1 MEYIQRLIIVSYCS
15 IRAFERIMPG
25 FDSQRSGPDLLV
37 PGLTIVLVAENTLSV
52 FLLLDKAIESVLV
65 IFARLAELLFPD
77 SSSLVDYA
85 SLVCRAGI

>member
-1 MEYIQRLIIVSYCS
+1 MEYIHRLIIVSYLS
-15 IRAFERIMPG
+15 IRASERIRPG

-52 FLLLDKAIESVLV
+52 FLLLDKAIESVFV

-77 SSSLVDYA
+77 SPSLVDYA